1 MPVFPGHNLQK
12 QTQGFLTSAFDVRCG
27 SADRN
32 IVVARFLLGQVR
44 SAESKEDL
52 GMKNVWRLIVPTLAS
67 LVLLFAAAVSAE
79 PTITTSTPHLS
90 LGAQAAAQTQSV
102 SGTIAAVGKD
112 SFTLTVASFGQAP
125 NAGKSMIFMVDPN
138 TTVEGK
144 LKVGSNAD
152 VTYREEKGQN
162 IAVSVRVSP

>member
-1 MPVFPGHNLQK
+1 M
-12 QTQGFLTSAFDVRCG
+12 
-27 SADRN
+27 
-32 IVVARFLLGQVR
+32 
-44 SAESKEDL
+44 
-52 GMKNVWRLIVPTLAS
+52 
-67 LVLLFAAAVSAE
+67 
-79 PTITTSTPHLS
+79 TTSTPHLS